1 MSTPAP
7 PYTRAFLVSY
17 QKKSIKEQETQIF
30 NEFVSN
36 ITTTILG
43 AAKQGLRD
51 YTIRGVPPSTT
62 FEAVIAA
69 LKINFPDITI
79 QIVDLPGPIR
89 LTSVQAIYIAWG

>member
-1 MSTPAP
+1 MSTPPP
-7 PYTRAFLVSY
+7 PYTRAFLASY
-17 QKKSIKEQETQIF
+17 QKKSVQDQERTIF
-30 NEFVSN
+30 NEFISN

-62 FEAVIAA
+62 FAAVIAA

-79 QIVDLPGPIR
+79 QMVDLPGPIK
-89 LTSVQAIYIAWG
+89 LTSVQAIYISWG